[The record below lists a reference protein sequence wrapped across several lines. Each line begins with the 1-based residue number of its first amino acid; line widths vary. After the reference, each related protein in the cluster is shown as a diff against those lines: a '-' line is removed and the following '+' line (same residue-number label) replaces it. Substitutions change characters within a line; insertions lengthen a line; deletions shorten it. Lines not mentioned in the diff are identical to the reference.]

1 MGSSKCFEITVA
13 DQCHQVGK
21 FVQFSVDRGNFFF
34 LSRQEYQQYFQRLCS
49 FFFGNKYYLNEIDLV
64 YSTDNK
70 EKYSSRYNNIK
81 TKTKSGHLISL
92 RHFCFGV
99 LLVRNPWSTLAFYFQ
114 SSLNWA
120 VNYIP
125 VLTIPPV
132 FVAEFF

>member
-1 MGSSKCFEITVA
+1 MKLRLLINVTKLESSFNSVLTEAISFSYLDKSISSISNA
-13 DQCHQVGK
+13 
-21 FVQFSVDRGNFFF
+21 FVV
-34 LSRQEYQQYFQRLCS
+34 